1 VITPS
6 SHIVPMEFP
15 KWTRLTWQNN
25 LATPARW
32 TKLCVTSAQFC
43 RATIDPLKRDF
54 LSGLL
59 TSVAGV
65 YIPSKDA
72 PYQVGHFIHIENDED
87 RQRLVFPL
95 EMLLAIL
102 RGGPKPNELA

>member
-1 VITPS
+1 MDTHYLAKQPRNAR
-6 SHIVPMEFP
+6 PMDQAL
-15 KWTRLTWQNN
+15 RD
-25 LATPARW
+25 
-32 TKLCVTSAQFC
+32 QFC

>member
-1 VITPS
+1 MTTLLPIRVAEKETPYLAKQPRNAR
-6 SHIVPMEFP
+6 PMDQAL
-15 KWTRLTWQNN
+15 RD
-25 LATPARW
+25 
-32 TKLCVTSAQFC
+32 QFS

-72 PYQVGHFIHIENDED
+72 PYQVGHFIHIEND
-87 RQRLVFPL
+87 RQRLVFSL
-95 EMLLAIL
+95 AMLLAIL
-102 RGGPKPNELA
+102 RDGPKPDELA